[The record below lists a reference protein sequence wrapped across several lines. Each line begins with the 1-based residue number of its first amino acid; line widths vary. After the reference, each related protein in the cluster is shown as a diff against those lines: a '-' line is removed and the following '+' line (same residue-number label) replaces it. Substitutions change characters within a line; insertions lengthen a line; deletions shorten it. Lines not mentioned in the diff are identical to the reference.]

1 MLWTGSLQSR
11 HMQEKKSNF
20 FATFFNA
27 ATLHSMV
34 QRWRY
39 TSLEY
44 TSEMCHAIISG
55 IITKKAPVI
64 YWPVFFS
71 PSLVTVIR
79 PRHFH
84 QSPNIAFTFKFSNL
98 YVSVSF
104 FFFFQPLK
112 KVCLTTQ
119 NIGKTD
125 LLKCI
130 FLFYYLVYLVIA
142 LLSGSICLFIFYLS
156 NSPRSQ
162 KVNLIQFASRS

>member
-1 MLWTGSLQSR
+1 MKVPSYLSFSYVHLTVIQKFHKEQTLRRVTLNLNRDWIIAFFDSRIEAIPKVEMLWTGSLQSR

-27 ATLHSMV
+27 ATLHSMIE
-34 QRWRY
+34 RWRY

-104 FFFFQPLK
+104 FFFF
-112 KVCLTTQ
+112 
-119 NIGKTD
+119 
-125 LLKCI
+125 
-130 FLFYYLVYLVIA
+130 
-142 LLSGSICLFIFYLS
+142 
-156 NSPRSQ
+156 
-162 KVNLIQFASRS
+162 